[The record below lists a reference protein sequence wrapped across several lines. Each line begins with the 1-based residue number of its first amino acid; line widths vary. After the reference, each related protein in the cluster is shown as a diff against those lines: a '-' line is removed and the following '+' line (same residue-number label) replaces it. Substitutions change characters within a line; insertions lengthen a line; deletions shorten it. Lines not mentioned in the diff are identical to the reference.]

1 MSISHEVMREQ
12 AIRRGVNM
20 AFEQALREFNPVL
33 HDKEADEYY
42 LGMSQLIDE
51 HGTRG
56 AIVTS
61 AFALYWI
68 GLNPEWT
75 REEL

>member
-1 MSISHEVMREQ
+1 MILSHEVMREQ

-20 AFEQALREFNPVL
+20 AFEQALREFECP
-33 HDKEADEYY
+33 DQGAS
-42 LGMSQLIDE
+42 GMSQLIDE
-51 HGTRG
+51 HGARG

>member
-12 AIRRGVNM
+12 AIRRGVDM
-20 AFEQALREFNPVL
+20 SYEQALREFKCGENIP
-33 HDKEADEYY
+33 
-42 LGMSQLIDE
+42 GISQLIDE

>member
-1 MSISHEVMREQ
+1 MSISRLLSRPQ
-12 AIRRGVNM
+12 APRGGVNM
-20 AFEQALREFNPVL
+20 PYEQALREFGCGQRIP
-33 HDKEADEYY
+33 
-42 LGMSQLIDE
+42 GMSQLINE
-51 HGTRG
+51 SGQRG
-56 AIVTS
+56 PIVTT

>member
-20 AFEQALREFNPVL
+20 AFEQALREFGKTSFNS
-33 HDKEADEYY
+33 

>member
-1 MSISHEVMREQ
+1 MILSHEVMREQ

-20 AFEQALREFNPVL
+20 AFEQALREFESKPS
-33 HDKEADEYY
+33 DTP
-42 LGMSQLIDE
+42 GMSQLIDE

>member
-20 AFEQALREFNPVL
+20 AFEQALREFDPC
-33 HDKEADEYY
+33 ARCAS
-42 LGMSQLIDE
+42 GMSQLIDE